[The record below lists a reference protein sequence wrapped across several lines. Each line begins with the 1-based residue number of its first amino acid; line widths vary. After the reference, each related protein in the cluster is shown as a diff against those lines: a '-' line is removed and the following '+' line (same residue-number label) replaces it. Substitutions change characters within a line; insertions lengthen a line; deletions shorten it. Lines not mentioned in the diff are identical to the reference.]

1 MSDRTGADTGTAT
14 ATDAVASAAEQVRTS
29 ASGAYDASKKAA
41 SYVGETASEYPVSTL
56 LGTAAVAFLA
66 GYLSNTLGG
75 DNSGDWQKRSRDWQK
90 RAHEMSDRMRSEAP
104 SASEAAQCVTRN
116 ARENPMSGFL
126 GAAAVVCVLGYFLR
140 NRR

>member
-14 ATDAVASAAEQVRTS
+14 ATDAVASAAEQVRAS

-41 SYVGETASEYPVSTL
+41 SYVGETAAEYPVSTL

-66 GYLSNTLGG
+66 GYLSNTLAEIIAVTGRIG
-75 DNSGDWQKRSRDWQK
+75 RAAGRSALTK
-90 RAHEMSDRMRSEAP
+90 
-104 SASEAAQCVTRN
+104 SAIVCARRLLVRPRPTQYVTRN
-116 ARENPMSGFL
+116 ARENPISGLL

>member
-14 ATDAVASAAEQVRTS
+14 ATDAVASAAEQVRAS

-41 SYVGETASEYPVSTL
+41 SYVGE
-56 LGTAAVAFLA
+56 
-66 GYLSNTLGG
+66 
-75 DNSGDWQKRSRDWQK
+75 
-90 RAHEMSDRMRSEAP
+90 MSDRVRSETP
-104 SASEAAQCVTRN
+104 SASEAAQYVTRN